1 MLFAAQILIAVPLA
15 VLALVGLVYLLAPNH
30 LPYHH
35 TVIEVLG
42 ERVLDGKLLELLLVC
57 GMGGGNGGRV
67 RDADEANDT
76 HLPHAIL
83 ALGGMMVA
91 LSASPPGR
99 TLVVRRCAGFMVLL
113 LCTAEFILLIAA
125 SRMALLTSGAIAGTL
140 VVYVT
145 LGTRKLGRQASA
157 KIAMAAPGRAVPA
170 VHRRHRARLSRL
182 RPLRVSF
189 SLRDL

>member
-1 MLFAAQILIAVPLA
+1 M
-15 VLALVGLVYLLAPNH
+15 GLVYLLAPNH

-57 GMGGGNGGRV
+57 GMGVGM
-67 RDADEANDT
+67 ADVCVMQMRPT
-76 HLPHAIL
+76 TLIFPHAIL

-157 KIAMAAPGRAVPA
+157 KTPWPLLAALCLPFIVGTALA
-170 VHRRHRARLSRL
+170 FLA
-182 RPLRVSF
+182 
-189 SLRDL
+189 